1 MRLVLAYDGSACAD
15 AARYLVARLPLPPG
29 SAITLI
35 TVLERGAEAPGAPEF
50 ALGASPSHEAEA
62 QLLSDLQGMLHEAA
76 APLRSTDRHV
86 DTRVVRGR
94 PASAI
99 VDEAAAIQPDLLVMG
114 SRGHGPLASVL
125 MGSVSAEVVDH
136 APCPVLVARHP
147 SVHRLVIG
155 ADGSAS
161 ADRALALLRR
171 WPIFAGHPATVV
183 TVGEPISAWA
193 ERVSAAV
200 YPMWAETHESS
211 VDRRAQVRLIAERA
225 AEQLARAG
233 IGAELEVREGDAA
246 DQLIRVAATTDADLI
261 VVGSRGLSTLP
272 RLVLGSVARKV
283 LLHAPQ
289 SVLVVREARE
299 RVPEPEREAVREERR
314 VPAGA
319 AMAFA

>member
-15 AARYLVARLPLPPG
+15 AARDLVARLPLPAG

-50 ALGASPSHEAEA
+50 ALGTSPSHEAEA

-76 APLRSTDRHV
+76 EPLRTSDRHV

-94 PASAI
+94 PASAL

-171 WPIFAGHPATVV
+171 WPIFAGHAATVV

-193 ERVSAAV
+193 ERVSAAI

-211 VDRRAQVRLIAERA
+211 LERHAQVRVTAERA
-225 AEQLARAG
+225 VEQLARAG
-233 IGAELEVREGDAA
+233 IAAELEVREGDAA
-246 DQLIRVAATTDADLI
+246 DQLIRAAATTDADLI

-299 RVPEPEREAVREERR
+299 RVPEPEHEAAPRERR
-314 VPAGA
+314 LPAGA
-319 AMAFA
+319 ALAFA